1 MSLVNYYKCDI
12 CDKEFKQSELYQ
24 FKRERKKIKECFDS
38 IGFYKIKDIETKDF
52 DMCEKCL
59 AKITIEI
66 KKENAECD

>member
-12 CDKEFKQSELYQ
+12 CDKKFKQSELYH
-24 FKRERKKIKECFDS
+24 FKRERKKITSYFGN
-38 IGFYKIKDIETKDF
+38 IGYYKIKDIETKDF

-66 KKENAECD
+66 KKENAE